1 MAMRRGQI
9 AAALVALLLGACL
22 VAYPYVSDFIS
33 RTHQIQAVGVQDDAV
48 AKADKAAI
56 EREMRTCREFNERLR
71 NNRAVVS
78 DPFDPSNQPVTSREY
93 EQRLNLAGDG
103 VMATLV
109 IPKLDLT
116 VPIYH
121 GTGDDALQNGVGHM
135 QTTSL
140 PVGGASTHTVLA
152 GHNGLPQVRIFDDI
166 GKLRRGD
173 YFVVQV
179 LGEDHAYRVT
189 WLETVLP
196 DKTDSLVIAEGK
208 DEATLVTCVPYS
220 VNTHRLL
227 VHAERCKVPQEW
239 LDRDKN
245 DSRKSASLQ
254 PGQAILPF
262 SLAGGALV
270 AGALLGRHLMRRRVE
285 RKVSAAASSSPYAR
299 PTRSR
304 GRHFKGGGHA

>member
-9 AAALVALLLGACL
+9 AAALAALLLGACL

-33 RTHQIQAVGVQDDAV
+33 KTHQIQAVGVQDDAV
-48 AKADKAAI
+48 AKADKAALA
-56 EREMRTCREFNERLR
+56 REMRACQEFNERLR

-93 EQRLNLAGDG
+93 EQRLNLADDG

-109 IPKLDLT
+109 IPELDLT

-140 PVGGASTHTVLA
+140 PVGGDSTHTVLA

-173 YFVVQV
+173 YFVIQV

-189 WLETVLP
+189 GSETVLP
-196 DKTDSLVIAEGK
+196 DETDSLVIAEGK
-208 DEATLVTCVPYS
+208 DEVTLVTCVPYG

-227 VHAERCKVPQEW
+227 VHAERCEVPQEW
-239 LDRDKN
+239 LDRDKGE
-245 DSRKSASLQ
+245 SRKPASPQ

-270 AGALLGRHLMRRRVE
+270 VGALLGRHLMQRRGE
-285 RKVSAAASSSPYAR
+285 RKAAAVASSSPYAR

-304 GRHFKGGGHA
+304 GKHFKDGGHA